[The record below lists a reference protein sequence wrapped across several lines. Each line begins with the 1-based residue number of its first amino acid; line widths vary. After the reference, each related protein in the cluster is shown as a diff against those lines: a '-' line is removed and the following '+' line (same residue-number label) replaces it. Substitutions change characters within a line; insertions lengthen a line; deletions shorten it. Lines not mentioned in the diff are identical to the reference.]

1 MGCRNGGAG
10 LYLNKGMSTPNPT
23 TKKKKFKAEVMEC
36 ADELLPNFPEMDK
49 FFKQMG
55 SLPAVMSLQLS
66 ELPTCIALAL
76 WDDIKSIV
84 ITPLDAM
91 EDFLGALSVTLPSQ
105 TSNSVR
111 DRPDEWRR
119 RADDL
124 QENYKLYFTLGLI
137 NLLGS
142 FASHIL
148 KIPLPLLPE
157 HTVGDLL
164 DKEGRKRI
172 GETIRKKFDS
182 LKLLVPEPFR
192 SLINGDYGTFDPEES
207 FRNFKSWWKTEV
219 KKIIKNPLKAVFQFL
234 IKKFKKIWDSL
245 GLPPIP
251 DFTDLKAEDFL
262 NFIIQPYIDKFTKEY
277 ETIIKPLK
285 DAKKAADEAKA
296 KKEGAKPDDKPKEP
310 EKSNAEQLKDYIK
323 SQISQFLGEIID
335 KILAIGIPVI
345 NLTLGDILG
354 FVENYSQKRKK
365 IDAMKAELKKLKE
378 DPVKNKDAIEKLQA
392 DIDAATDDLIL
403 NPQKILAK
411 LGNKLSAL
419 FEDLI
424 MVILEQWIQKVKKFL
439 DKIGLG
445 AIFSLVPLTF
455 CKFLKLVVPQL
466 FSLGTTMQGIIDS
479 AVATIETVDKLNKDL
494 TVLSKDPEKNKEAI
508 AQIKK
513 QLALA
518 LPIPFNCTPT

>member
-1 MGCRNGGAG
+1 
-10 LYLNKGMSTPNPT
+10 MSTPNPT
-23 TKKKKFKAEVMEC
+23 NKKKFKAQVMEC
-36 ADELLPNFPEMDK
+36 ADELLPNFPEMDT

-55 SLPAVMSLQLS
+55 SLPAVMTLQLS

-105 TSNSVR
+105 TTNTVR

-124 QENYKLYFTLGLI
+124 QENYKLYFMLGLI
-137 NLLGS
+137 NLLGT

-148 KIPLPLLPE
+148 QIPLPLLPE

-164 DKEGRKRI
+164 DEEGRKRI

-182 LKLLVPEPFR
+182 LKLLVPDPFR

-207 FRNFKSWWKTEV
+207 WRNFKSWWKTET
-219 KKIIKNPLKAVFQFL
+219 KKTIKNPLIAVFKFL
-234 IKKFKKIWDSL
+234 IKKFKTIWKSL
-245 GLPPIP
+245 NLPSIP
-251 DFTDLKAEDFL
+251 DFSDLKAEDFL
-262 NFIIQPYIDKFTKEY
+262 NFIIQPYIERFTQEY
-277 ETIIKPLK
+277 ETIVKPLE
-285 DAKKAADEAKA
+285 DAKKAADAAKA
-296 KKEGAKPDDKPKEP
+296 KKEGKEEP
-310 EKSNAEQLKDYIK
+310 EKSEADALKDYIK
-323 SQISQFLGEIID
+323 SQITLFLGEIID

-345 NLTLGDILG
+345 GLTLGDLLG
-354 FVENYSQKRKK
+354 YVENYTQKRKR
-365 IDAMKAELKKLKE
+365 IDDLKKQLKELKT
-378 DPVKNKDAIEKLQA
+378 DPVKNKDAIESTQAQIDDLQ
-392 DIDAATDDLIL
+392 DDLIL
-403 NPQKILAK
+403 NPQKVLAK
-411 LGNKLSAL
+411 LGNKLGAI
-419 FEDLI
+419 FEDI
-424 MVILEQWIQKVKKFL
+424 VMVILEQWIQKVKKFL

-466 FSLGTTMQGIIDS
+466 FSLGSTMQGIIDS
-479 AVATIETVDKLNKDL
+479 ATSTIAQVDKLNKDL
-494 TVLSKDPEKNKEAI
+494 AILSQDPEKNKLAI
-508 AQIKK
+508 QEIKK
-513 QLALA
+513 QLAKA

>member
-1 MGCRNGGAG
+1 
-10 LYLNKGMSTPNPT
+10 MSTPNPT
-23 TKKKKFKAEVMEC
+23 TKKKFKAQVMEC
-36 ADELLPNFPEMDK
+36 ADELLPNFPEMDT

-55 SLPAVMSLQLS
+55 SLPAVMTLQLS

-84 ITPLDAM
+84 ITPLDAI

-105 TSNSVR
+105 TTNTVR

-124 QENYKLYFTLGLI
+124 QENYKLYFMLGLI
-137 NLLGS
+137 NLLGT

-148 KIPLPLLPE
+148 QIPLPLLPE

-164 DKEGRKRI
+164 DEEGREKI

-207 FRNFKSWWKTEV
+207 WRNFKSWWKTEV
-219 KKIIKNPLKAVFQFL
+219 KKIIKNPLIAVFKFL

-262 NFIIQPYIDKFTKEY
+262 NFIIQPYIDRFTKEY
-277 ETIIKPLK
+277 ETLIKPLK
-285 DAKKAADEAKA
+285 DIKKTVDEARA
-296 KKEGAKPDDKPKEP
+296 NEP
-310 EKSNAEQLKDYIK
+310 EKSDAELLKDYIK
-323 SQISQFLGEIID
+323 SQITLFLGEIID
-335 KILAIGIPVI
+335 QILAIGIPVI
-345 NLTLGDILG
+345 GLTLGDLLG
-354 FVENYSQKRKK
+354 YVENYTQKRKR
-365 IDAMKAELKKLKE
+365 IDDLKKQLKELKT
-378 DPVKNKDAIEKLQA
+378 DPVKNKDAIESTQA
-392 DIDAATDDLIL
+392 QIDDLEDDLIL
-403 NPQKILAK
+403 NPQKVLAK
-411 LGNKLSAL
+411 LGNKLGAI
-419 FEDLI
+419 FEDII

-466 FSLGTTMQGIIDS
+466 FSLGSTMQGIIDS
-479 AVATIETVDKLNKDL
+479 ATSTIAQVDKLNKDL
-494 TVLSKDPEKNKEAI
+494 QVLSQDPEKNKLAI
-508 AQIKK
+508 EQIKK
-513 QLALA
+513 QLAKA

>member
-1 MGCRNGGAG
+1 
-10 LYLNKGMSTPNPT
+10 MSTPNPT
-23 TKKKKFKAEVMEC
+23 TKKKFKAQVLEC
-36 ADELLPNFPEMDK
+36 ADELLPNVPNMTE

-55 SLPAVMSLQLS
+55 SLPNVMTLQLS

-76 WDDIKSIV
+76 WNDIKSIV
-84 ITPLDAM
+84 IQPLDAM

-105 TSNSVR
+105 TSNAVR

-124 QENYKLYFTLGLI
+124 QENYKLYFQLGLI

-148 KIPLPLLPE
+148 QIPLPLLPE

-164 DKEGRKRI
+164 DEEGRKRI

-192 SLINGDYGTFDPEES
+192 SLIEGEYGTFDPEES
-207 FRNFKSWWKTEV
+207 WRNFKSWWKTEV
-219 KKIIKNPLKAVFQFL
+219 KKIIKNPLIAVFKFL

-251 DFTDLKAEDFL
+251 DFTDLKAEDFI
-262 NFIIQPYIDKFTKEY
+262 NIILQPYIDKFTKEY

-285 DAKKAADEAKA
+285 DAKKAADAAKA
-296 KKEGAKPDDKPKEP
+296 SKKKTDKPEKP
-310 EKSNAEQLKDYIK
+310 EKSDSEKLKDYIK
-323 SQISQFLGEIID
+323 SQISLYIGEIID
-335 KILAIGIPVI
+335 KLLAIGIPAI
-345 NLTLGDILG
+345 GLTVGDILG
-354 FVENYSQKRKK
+354 FIENYSQKRKK
-365 IDAMKAELKKLKE
+365 IDELKKKLKE
-378 DPVKNKDAIEKLQA
+378 LKKDPEKNKEEIAKVQA
-392 DIDAATDDLIL
+392 QIDAETDDMIL
-403 NPQKILAK
+403 NPQKIFARICNR
-411 LGNKLSAL
+411 LGSIL
-419 FEDLI
+419 EDIL
-424 MVILEQWIQKVKKFL
+424 MVILEQWIQKIKKFL

-455 CKFLKLVVPQL
+455 CKFLKLVAPQL
-466 FSLGTTMQGIIDS
+466 FSLGAQMQSLIDS
-479 AVATIETVDKLNKDL
+479 AVATVEKVDKLNKDL
-494 TVLSKDPEKNKEAI
+494 AVLSKDPERNKEAI

-513 QLALA
+513 QLAAA
-518 LPIPFNCTPT
+518 LPAALSCTPS

>member
-1 MGCRNGGAG
+1 
-10 LYLNKGMSTPNPT
+10 MSTPNPI

-105 TSNSVR
+105 TTNSVR

-148 KIPLPLLPE
+148 QIPLPLLPE

-207 FRNFKSWWKTEV
+207 WRNFKSWWKTEV
-219 KKIIKNPLKAVFQFL
+219 KKTIKNPLFAVFKFL
-234 IKKFKKIWDSL
+234 IKKFKTIWDSL

-262 NFIIQPYIDKFTKEY
+262 NFIIQPYIDQFTKEY
-277 ETIIKPLK
+277 EALVKPLK
-285 DAKKAADEAKA
+285 DAKKAVDAARA
-296 KKEGAKPDDKPKEP
+296 KEP
-310 EKSNAEQLKDYIK
+310 EKSDAELLKDYIK
-323 SQISQFLGEIID
+323 SQITQFLGEIID

-378 DPVKNKDAIEKLQA
+378 DPVKNKDSIESLQA
-392 DIDAATDDLIL
+392 QIDAETDDLIL

-411 LGNKLSAL
+411 LGNKLGSI
-419 FEDLI
+419 FEDII
-424 MVILEQWIQKVKKFL
+424 MVILEQWIQKIKKFL

-466 FSLGTTMQGIIDS
+466 FSLGSIMQGVIDS
-479 AVATIETVDKLNKDL
+479 AVATVEKVDKLNTDL
-494 TVLSKDPEKNKEAI
+494 AVLSKDPEKNKLAI
-508 AQIKK
+508 QEIQK
-513 QLALA
+513 QLTKA
-518 LPIPFNCTPT
+518 LPIPFNCTPA

>member
-1 MGCRNGGAG
+1 
-10 LYLNKGMSTPNPT
+10 MSTPNPT
-23 TKKKKFKAEVMEC
+23 TKKKFKAQVMEC
-36 ADELLPNFPEMDK
+36 ADELLPNFPEMDT

-55 SLPAVMSLQLS
+55 SLPAVMTLQLS

-105 TSNSVR
+105 TTNTVR

-148 KIPLPLLPE
+148 QIPLPLLPE
-157 HTVGDLL
+157 HTVGELL

-207 FRNFKSWWKTEV
+207 WRNFKSWWKTEV
-219 KKIIKNPLKAVFQFL
+219 KKIIKNPLKAVFKFL
-234 IKKFKKIWDSL
+234 IKKFKTIWDSL

-251 DFTDLKAEDFL
+251 DFSDLKAEDFL
-262 NFIIQPYIDKFTKEY
+262 NFIIQPYIDRFTQQY
-277 ETIIKPLK
+277 ETLIKPLK
-285 DAKKAADEAKA
+285 DIKRAADEAKA
-296 KKEGAKPDDKPKEP
+296 KKEGKELEP
-310 EKSNAEQLKDYIK
+310 EKSDADALKDYIK
-323 SQISQFLGEIID
+323 SQITQYLGEIID
-335 KILAIGIPVI
+335 QILAIGIPVI
-345 NLTLGDILG
+345 GLTLGDLLG
-354 FVENYSQKRKK
+354 YVENYTQKRKR
-365 IDAMKAELKKLKE
+365 IDDLKKQLKELKT
-378 DPVKNKDAIEKLQA
+378 DPVKNKDAIESTQAQIDDLQ
-392 DIDAATDDLIL
+392 DDLIL
-403 NPQKILAK
+403 NPQKVLAK
-411 LGNKLSAL
+411 LGNKLGAI
-419 FEDLI
+419 FEDII

-466 FSLGTTMQGIIDS
+466 FSLGSTMQGIIDS
-479 AVATIETVDKLNKDL
+479 ATSTIAQVDKLNKDL
-494 TVLSKDPEKNKEAI
+494 QVLSQDPERNKLAI
-508 AQIKK
+508 QEIKK
-513 QLALA
+513 QLAKA